1 MFWRTPNELQN
12 PDKVKRMTEK
22 NLKLDEV
29 LEELHALRDEN
40 YFLKRQ
46 SNDLKMSCSDYSLR
60 ITKLENELSD
70 IKHMSMWG
78 FADKYCNDDEL
89 EEAGH
94 ALARS
99 FGIGVK
105 KDSFVEAEIAAEK
118 AEQETVSAMSSYLG
132 VDF

>member
-1 MFWRTPNELQN
+1 M
-12 PDKVKRMTEK
+12 K
-22 NLKLDEV
+22 NIENTKIDEV
-29 LEELHALRDEN
+29 LEELYALRDENEELKTDN

-46 SNDLKMSCSDYSLR
+46 NNALKMRCSDYSLR

-78 FADKYCNDDEL
+78 FADKYCSDKDM

-118 AEQETVSAMSSYLG
+118 AEQETVSAMGSYLG
-132 VDF
+132 DDF